1 MKYASIGG
9 IAGGII
15 GGLIGYT
22 RKGAASDDETSG
34 GERTSDE
41 GFARNPEG
49 VIKNTCSLKANMARF
64 GDLSEDLAGSL
75 EKISSISSRDSK
87 SVCVSIR
94 QLLLQIHSAVYLLE
108 REDGEVETNI
118 RMAQQALNRI
128 CTVRQ
133 LLDKVYS
140 TERDLR
146 GEQNLEELMIYKE
159 AVQSEMA
166 SYTSSLNNFLST
178 SSYKM

>member
-22 RKGAASDDETSG
+22 RKGAASDDETNG
-34 GERTSDE
+34 GERTSDTVRNSE
-41 GFARNPEG
+41 GAM
-49 VIKNTCSLKANMARF
+49 KNTCSLKANMARF

>member
-1 MKYASIGG
+1 MMKYASIGG

-22 RKGAASDDETSG
+22 RKGAASDDETTG
-34 GERTSDE
+34 GEGTSDTVRNSE
-41 GFARNPEG
+41 GFM
-49 VIKNTCSLKANMARF
+49 KNNGNSKANIARF

>member
-1 MKYASIGG
+1 MMKYASIGG

-22 RKGAASDDETSG
+22 RKGAASN
-34 GERTSDE
+34 E
-41 GFARNPEG
+41 GLLENPEG
-49 VIKNTCSLKANMARF
+49 GLLENPRVTANIGRGNSGRF
-64 GDLSEDLAGSL
+64 GDLSDDLAGSL
-75 EKISSISSRDSK
+75 EKILSISSRDSK
-87 SVCVSIR
+87 SVCGSIR

-108 REDGEVETNI
+108 KEDGEVETNI

-178 SSYKM
+178 NSYKM